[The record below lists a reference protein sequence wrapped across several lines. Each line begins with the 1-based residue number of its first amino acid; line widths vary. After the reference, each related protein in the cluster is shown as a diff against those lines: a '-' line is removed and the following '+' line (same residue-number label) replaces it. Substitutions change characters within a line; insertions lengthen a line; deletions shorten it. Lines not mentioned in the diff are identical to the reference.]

1 MDKLSD
7 IELSK
12 TNIVKDVKFTDEKI
26 GSNKLNLEDEV
37 DQELDRLGQGGRWVW
52 WVPSLVQLIWYN
64 LQIWFR
70 LIAMICGIK
79 KTIWFNELL
88 LKL

>member
-52 WVPSLVQLIWYN
+52 
-64 LQIWFR
+64 
-70 LIAMICGIK
+70 
-79 KTIWFNELL
+79 
-88 LKL
+88 